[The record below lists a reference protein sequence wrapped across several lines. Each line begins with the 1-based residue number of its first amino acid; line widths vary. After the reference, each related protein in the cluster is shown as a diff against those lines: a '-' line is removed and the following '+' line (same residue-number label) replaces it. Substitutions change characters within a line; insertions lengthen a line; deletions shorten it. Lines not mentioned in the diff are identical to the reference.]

1 MLGSPVNLTFIW
13 SFILAAYGLIHMCVF
28 GSVSLEIGERTAI
41 IILKVEERENC
52 SNYTENVHTPQYI
65 V

>member
-13 SFILAAYGLIHMCVF
+13 NVILAAYGLIHMCVCVF

-41 IILKVEERENC
+41 IILKIEVRENC
-52 SNYTENVHTPQYI
+52 NNYTENVTHRST
-65 V
+65 